1 MEHIELDYYY
11 GIESEQFAFF
21 RIPKLLMTDSRYKV
35 LSVNAKMLYGLMLDR
50 MSLSRRNNWI
60 DEEQKVYIIYSVEE
74 AAGELGCSKP
84 TAVKA
89 MSELKEIGLI
99 EKKRR
104 GQGCPDHIYVMNFTT
119 LSMEN
124 EKKNLDSADGTES
137 EKVQNEKTVHY
148 RAKPVQGTDP
158 ESEGTAG
165 QRDCRTGTSCP
176 DQFLLVQG
184 PFLL

>member
-21 RIPKLLMTDSRYKV
+21 RIPKLLMTNSRYKV

-74 AAGELGCSKP
+74 AADELGCSKL

-99 EKKRR
+99 EKK
-104 GQGCPDHIYVMNFTT
+104 Y
-119 LSMEN
+119 
-124 EKKNLDSADGTES
+124 
-137 EKVQNEKTVHY
+137 
-148 RAKPVQGTDP
+148 
-158 ESEGTAG
+158 
-165 QRDCRTGTSCP
+165 
-176 DQFLLVQG
+176 
-184 PFLL
+184 